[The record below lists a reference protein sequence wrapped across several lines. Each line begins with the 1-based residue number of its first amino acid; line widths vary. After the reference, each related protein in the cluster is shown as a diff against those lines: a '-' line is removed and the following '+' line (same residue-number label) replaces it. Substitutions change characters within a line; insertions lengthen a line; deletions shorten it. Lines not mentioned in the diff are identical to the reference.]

1 MLRGAATRCAAPCAA
16 TRCTLRCHVSFRAAI
31 RDASSTSRRR
41 MHVAA
46 PPSAVRRLCDH
57 ASSADT
63 EAVDRRS
70 SQRLALGVC
79 SRVVRAFTAFS
90 SFVRLATS
98 VVTRSS
104 NGREWSHLRMS
115 GRLVLRER
123 ARLRTRVRQPV
134 IHCIEMI
141 NDDCRRYK
149 VETRLLGGSYHGND
163 RPSQGRCQT
172 CDETRRPRENQEVS
186 PG

>member
-1 MLRGAATRCAAPCAA
+1 
-16 TRCTLRCHVSFRAAI
+16 
-31 RDASSTSRRR
+31 
-41 MHVAA
+41 MHVVA

-115 GRLVLRER
+115 GRFVLRAR

-141 NDDCRRYK
+141 NDDCRCYK

-163 RPSQGRCQT
+163 RPSQGRWPFQT
-172 CDETRRPRENQEVS
+172 CDQTSCPRDNQGS
-186 PG
+186 LARLAGPGASGASGGDLPSSCPRAV